1 MAGGAAYR
9 PKAVLGCQTNFSF
22 LSGASH
28 PEELILTADQ
38 LGWQAVG
45 ISDKF
50 SCGGL
55 VRAHMAIKDLD
66 RCPSVNQLICGVSVT
81 LHDGGDILCYARSLD
96 GYHSLCQ
103 WLSAAMM
110 RSGHDRRALPDMHTS
125 DLGRLSADVIVITLP
140 PVQADTDYREQA
152 RTIALFAP
160 GDVYVGGYLMRDG
173 CDEERLYRLSHEA
186 AADDLG
192 FVALGHVLY
201 HRPDRRPLAD
211 VLSCIRQKTSLP
223 EAGWLLSRNA
233 ERHLLAPDEMARR
246 WQGYED
252 ALETADAIATS
263 CRFSLDDLCY
273 DYPAHE
279 GRSGRSAMDE
289 LTWQTHEGSKK
300 RYPDGVPDKVK
311 AYLDKELALVRKLD
325 YAPFFL
331 TVFDMFAL
339 PAAAISS
346 VRGAVQ
352 PPIPPSVTACSS
364 LLLIR
369 PGQSR
374 YLSGLSARP
383 VMSHR
388 I

>member
-45 ISDKF
+45 ISDRF

-125 DLGRLSADVIVITLP
+125 DLGRLSSDVIVII
-140 PVQADTDYREQA
+140 AACRRTDYREQA

-173 CDEERLYRLSHEA
+173 CDEERLTVSAMRRQMMW
-186 AADDLG
+186 
-192 FVALGHVLY
+192 ALCARHVLY

-252 ALETADAIATS
+252 ALETADAIAAS
-263 CRFSLDDLCY
+263 CRFSLDDLRY

-279 GRSGRSAMDE
+279 GRSGRSVMVE

-300 RYPDGVPDKVK
+300 RYPDGVPDKVN
-311 AYLDKELALVRKLD
+311 
-325 YAPFFL
+325 
-331 TVFDMFAL
+331 
-339 PAAAISS
+339 
-346 VRGAVQ
+346 
-352 PPIPPSVTACSS
+352 AC
-364 LLLIR
+364 L
-369 PGQSR
+369 G
-374 YLSGLSARP
+374 
-383 VMSHR
+383 
-388 I
+388 

>member
-45 ISDKF
+45 ISDRF

-125 DLGRLSADVIVITLP
+125 DLGRLSSDVIVITLP

-160 GDVYVGGYLMRDG
+160 
-173 CDEERLYRLSHEA
+173 
-186 AADDLG
+186 
-192 FVALGHVLY
+192 
-201 HRPDRRPLAD
+201 
-211 VLSCIRQKTSLP
+211 
-223 EAGWLLSRNA
+223 
-233 ERHLLAPDEMARR
+233 
-246 WQGYED
+246 
-252 ALETADAIATS
+252 
-263 CRFSLDDLCY
+263 
-273 DYPAHE
+273 
-279 GRSGRSAMDE
+279 
-289 LTWQTHEGSKK
+289 
-300 RYPDGVPDKVK
+300 
-311 AYLDKELALVRKLD
+311 
-325 YAPFFL
+325 
-331 TVFDMFAL
+331 
-339 PAAAISS
+339 
-346 VRGAVQ
+346 
-352 PPIPPSVTACSS
+352 
-364 LLLIR
+364 
-369 PGQSR
+369 
-374 YLSGLSARP
+374 
-383 VMSHR
+383 
-388 I
+388 